1 MRTKIIATIGPVSD
15 SQEMIQKFVDAGMDI
30 ARVNFSHCTEENFIK
45 YKKHI
50 AIAARKA
57 GKKVAIMQD
66 LQGPRIRVG
75 ELPKEGYKLA
85 EGEIVVFSTKKSD
98 TDGTGK
104 VIFVDSPKLHKDMK
118 AGELIYLANGDM
130 ELVVTKIV
138 GERITARVARGGTLY
153 SRKGVNLPDT
163 KLSNSGLTAKDIK
176 DVKFGLSQGVKVFAI
191 SFVQTAED
199 VQALRKIVGHV
210 KGAKII
216 AKVET
221 ALGVKN
227 IDEIILASDAIM
239 IARGDLGIEIAP
251 EKLPFIQ
258 KNLIRHA
265 GWYDRGSITAT
276 QMLMSMVNHARPTRA
291 EVSDVANAVWD
302 GTDAV
307 MLSDES
313 ASGEYPLEALKMM
326 VRIVAQAEASRFDR
340 SNPLGEW

>member
-50 AIAARKA
+50 GVAARKA
-57 GKKVAIMQD
+57 GRNVVIMQD

-75 ELPKEGYKLA
+75 ELPKEGRKLVD
-85 EGEIVVFSTKKSD
+85 GEIVMFSTKKSD

-130 ELVVTKIV
+130 ELVVTKIA

-163 KLSNSGLTAKDIK
+163 KLSNSGLTAKDIR
-176 DVKFGLSQGVKVFAI
+176 DVKFGLAHGVKVFAI
-191 SFVQTAED
+191 SFVQTAAD
-199 VQALRKIVGHV
+199 VQALRKIVGSI

-265 GWYDRGSITAT
+265 GWYGRGSITAT

-326 VRIVAQAEASRFDR
+326 MRIVAQAEASQFERT
-340 SNPLGEW
+340 NPVGEW